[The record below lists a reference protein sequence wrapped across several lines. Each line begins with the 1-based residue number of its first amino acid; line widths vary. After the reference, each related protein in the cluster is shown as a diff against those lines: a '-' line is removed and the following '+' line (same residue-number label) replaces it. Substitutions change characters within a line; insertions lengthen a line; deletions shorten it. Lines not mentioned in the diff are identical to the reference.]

1 MQWLG
6 ASKYETLLCAHS
18 ADGHLV
24 AAVAQ
29 RIEHRSSE
37 PSVGGS
43 NPSSRTKRSWKE
55 RVEILRSPPTWSLL
69 TCSTRV
75 GRFDNKL
82 LDLDDFASEARRTGL
97 PFQCKSDDGNLP
109 VRHTGFPCWIH

>member
-43 NPSSRTKRSWKE
+43 NPSSRTKETPVIGGVS
-55 RVEILRSPPTWSLL
+55 VCDLH
-69 TCSTRV
+69 TCRHCGNVLGMNQTV
-75 GRFDNKL
+75 
-82 LDLDDFASEARRTGL
+82 AS
-97 PFQCKSDDGNLP
+97 D
-109 VRHTGFPCWIH
+109 